1 MRRSIAGLD
10 RGRLGPAARLPAL
23 AERAIEALE
32 RATAWLVETGPAG
45 QAQALAGATPYL
57 RLFGTVAGGA
67 HMARAAGIA
76 AARGGAGESDM
87 FYRAKLATAAFYGD
101 HILPHADA
109 LAHAVTDGAESALA
123 LAEDE
128 F

>member
-1 MRRSIAGLD
+1 
-10 RGRLGPAARLPAL
+10 
-23 AERAIEALE
+23 
-32 RATAWLVETGPAG
+32 
-45 QAQALAGATPYL
+45 
-57 RLFGTVAGGA
+57 
-67 HMARAAGIA
+67 MARAAGIA